1 MLRCPMRLPY
11 TMGVVSAEKV
21 LRIHD
26 LAQVAKLPIHTDC
39 LSFNEQN

>member
-1 MLRCPMRLPY
+1 MLRCAMRLPY
-11 TMGVVSAEKV
+11 SMGVVSAEKI

-39 LSFNEQN
+39 LSF